1 MKTNRTQ
8 IHFLSEAF
16 AVIAVLRDRR
26 FESKYAYRI
35 TLLIKLKK
43 QYNTRTISNGW
54 IRIYT
59 TNDDDDDDD
68 DDDNK

>member
-1 MKTNRTQ
+1 M
-8 IHFLSEAF
+8 
-16 AVIAVLRDRR
+16 RDRR
-26 FESKYAYRI
+26 FESKYAYRN

-59 TNDDDDDDD
+59 KKKKKKKKKTKKEKEEEEED
-68 DDDNK
+68 K